1 MLLQQSFE
9 VIVVSDNGTNA
20 AKKEKIKKLS
30 TSQQNHASR
39 NGVLPLNHKLLFAAS
54 FCYFAAMTATNEAL
68 AYVSYPSATLAKSC
82 KLIPTMLMGYFVE
95 RHVYHTREWVGAALI
110 TVGIV
115 IFNISR
121 LSIHDSDDDAELLQ
135 RDSPYGLFLLAFSLA
150 VDGCTNSCQ
159 SQLKIQGDYINYR
172 PPSALETMFW
182 TNLYAI
188 FFFLP
193 TSLFSGHWSNGINA
207 IHQVEDAAAMM
218 MQLNALA
225 MAGQI
230 CIFFTITFYSP
241 LMCTTI
247 TTTRKFF
254 TIILSVLRFG
264 HVFSAVQWSAVVM
277 VFGGLFMEI
286 SCKQSSSCASSSA
299 HSAAKAI
306 PQAKACDE
314 KVKQT

>member
-1 MLLQQSFE
+1 MGSTTTTSSSNPILLLVCATGICFCYLSYGIILEKLNSNPATLHITTFLLFTQSINNAVCSFLLGLLVQSYE
-9 VIVVSDNGTNA
+9 VIVSYGS
-20 AKKEKIKKLS
+20 AKKEKQSRIAAATEDIKHS
-30 TSQQNHASR
+30 
-39 NGVLPLNHKLLFAAS
+39 GVPLNHRLLFTAS

-95 RHVYHTREWVGAALI
+95 RHRYHTREWFGAALI
-110 TVGIV
+110 TAGIV

-121 LSIHDSDDDAELLQ
+121 LSMHNEDGHEHK
-135 RDSPYGLFLLAFSLA
+135 RDSPYGLFLLVFSLV
-150 VDGCTNSCQ
+150 VDGCTNTCQ
-159 SQLKIQGDYINYR
+159 SQLKIQGDNVKYR

-188 FFFLP
+188 FLFLMG
-193 TSLFSGHWSNGINA
+193 SLFSGHWINGMTA
-207 IHQVEDAAAMM
+207 VREVEDAFKMM

-247 TTTRKFF
+247 AD
-254 TIILSVLRFG
+254 G
-264 HVFSAVQWSAVVM
+264 VVA
-277 VFGGLFMEI
+277 EI
-286 SCKQSSSCASSSA
+286 A
-299 HSAAKAI
+299 
-306 PQAKACDE
+306 
-314 KVKQT
+314 

>member
-1 MLLQQSFE
+1 
-9 VIVVSDNGTNA
+9 
-20 AKKEKIKKLS
+20 
-30 TSQQNHASR
+30 
-39 NGVLPLNHKLLFAAS
+39 
-54 FCYFAAMTATNEAL
+54 MTATNEAL

-121 LSIHDSDDDAELLQ
+121 LSTHDDDVEHQ
-135 RDSPYGLFLLAFSLA
+135 RDSPYGLFLLVFSLA

-188 FFFLP
+188 FLFLP
-193 TSLFSGHWSNGINA
+193 TSLISGHWINGMNA
-207 IHQVEDAAAMM
+207 IYEVEDAAVMM

-264 HVFSAVQWSAVVM
+264 HVFSAVQWSAVMM

-286 SCKQSSSCASSSA
+286 SCKQSSISSYA
-299 HSAAKAI
+299 HSAAKTI
-306 PQAKACDE
+306 PQATDDK
-314 KVKQT
+314 KVKQI